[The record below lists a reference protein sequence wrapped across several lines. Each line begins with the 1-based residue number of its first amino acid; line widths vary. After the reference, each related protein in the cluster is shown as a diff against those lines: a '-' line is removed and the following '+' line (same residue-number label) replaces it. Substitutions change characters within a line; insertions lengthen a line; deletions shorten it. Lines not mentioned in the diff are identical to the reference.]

1 MSDRPSSDSGTRR
14 TGREPRDGAS
24 GAPIQLEDLKAY
36 LRAHPGALDDDG
48 ELVALLTPP
57 AYHRGNNVLDMQSF
71 VIARLKSQA
80 VERAAREVKIKKALV
95 ADTLEERRLQKAVLA
110 ISSARNFEQTI
121 DAITHKLPELIA
133 ATSIAL
139 NIERPER
146 PERGIDDLRLARP
159 GTSGP
164 IRILPPGA
172 VDRLLR
178 TEEATLGTTPMG
190 EAPSFG
196 LERPH
201 LRSFVAVRLSFGP
214 ATPPGLLAIGS
225 KSAQRFGRGTVL
237 HRYVFLARIIEQSI
251 RLWLDLPP
259 G

>member
-1 MSDRPSSDSGTRR
+1 MSDRPPTESGTRR
-14 TGREPRDGAS
+14 REGRARTETV
-24 GAPIQLEDLKAY
+24 QLEDLKAF
-36 LRAHPGALDDDG
+36 LRAHPGALDEDG

-57 AYHRGNNVLDMQSF
+57 AYHRGNNVLDMQNF
-71 VIARLKSQA
+71 VIARLKTQA

-110 ISSARNFEQTI
+110 ITSARDFEQVI
-121 DAITHKLPELIA
+121 DTITHKLPELIA
-133 ATSIAL
+133 ATSIAI

-146 PERGIDDLRLARP
+146 GVEELKLARP

-164 IRILPPGA
+164 IRILSPGS
-172 VDRLLR
+172 VDRLLHA
-178 TEEATLGTTPMG
+178 EEATLGATPNG
-190 EAPSFG
+190 DAPSFG
-196 LERPH
+196 AERPH
-201 LRSFVAVRLSFGP
+201 LRSYIAVRLTFGP

-237 HRYVFLARIIEQSI
+237 HRYVFLARIIEQSV